1 MKKHWRTIVVIL
13 LAAAVLTF
21 FLRGLMRENIV
32 GPLMYLAWIGQLV
45 FWSIP
50 QAGIWAFFIFIALVI
65 ALKSLVK
72 RQPPPSKI
80 PTPKT
85 DRTKRIGTW
94 AKSIRQADEDF
105 YYQWQLAQELQKLTV
120 QALANLE
127 RVERSEIRRRLE
139 QGTIADMSPE
149 ILAYLKAGVASFA
162 HSADKKTRFGLG
174 KQTSPLNLDPEQ
186 VIQYLEDK
194 IEHHPN

>member
-1 MKKHWRTIVVIL
+1 MRKHWRTIVVIL

-32 GPLMYLAWIGQLV
+32 GPLVYLAWLGQLV

-50 QAGIWAFFIFIALVI
+50 QIGIWALFIFIALIV
-65 ALKSLVK
+65 ALRSLARK
-72 RQPPPSKI
+72 QSPPSKVPI
-80 PTPKT
+80 PEAG
-85 DRTKRIGTW
+85 RVKRIGTW

-120 QALANLE
+120 QALANDE

-139 QGTIADMSPE
+139 QGTINDMSPE
-149 ILAYLKAGVASFA
+149 LLAYLQAGMTSFA
-162 HSADKKTRFGLG
+162 HLSDNKSRFGLG
-174 KQTSPLNLDPEQ
+174 KQTSPLDIDPTQ

-194 IEHHPN
+194 IEHRTN